1 MSGRLK
7 VQEAD
12 ASGKLNRLPPAYLE
26 RLTRTVYALALKN
39 CSEQQTGT
47 KAENSVRGLLLYS
60 LSSLTQAPEAGVLVG
75 FRVSME

>member
-1 MSGRLK
+1 MGWGQKTCCWKMSPLSQADQ
-7 VQEAD
+7 QEGAKGVGKAD

-47 KAENSVRGLLLYS
+47 KAE
-60 LSSLTQAPEAGVLVG
+60 TQ
-75 FRVSME
+75 